1 MSEIVMDVVR
11 DFRRGAV
18 RLHVLHHA
26 AAGEVSGAWMS
37 DELARHGYRISPGT
51 LYPLLHDLERSDL
64 LASSQRVE
72 AGRVVRFY
80 AITDSGRESLNQAL
94 HALAELASELLP
106 ARSATGPARRDRGVE
121 PSRRRSEASRQ
132 PGQ

>member
-1 MSEIVMDVVR
+1 MDVVR

-37 DELARHGYRISPGT
+37 EELGRHGYRISPGT
-51 LYPLLHDLERSDL
+51 LYPLLHDLERSGL

-80 AITDSGRESLNQAL
+80 TITDAGRESLDEARY
-94 HALAELASELLP
+94 ALAELASELLP
-106 ARSATGPARRDRGVE
+106 ARSKTRRAGQGRRGE
-121 PSRRRSEASRQ
+121 PSRRRPEAPRD
-132 PGQ
+132 PGL

>member
-1 MSEIVMDVVR
+1 MSVFVMDVVR

-37 DELARHGYRISPGT
+37 EELARHGYRISPGT
-51 LYPLLHDLERSDL
+51 LYPLLHDLEKTGL

-72 AGRVVRFY
+72 VGRVVRFY
-80 AITDSGRESLNQAL
+80 TITDTGRQSLNEARY
-94 HALAELASELLP
+94 ALAELASELLP
-106 ARSATGPARRDRGVE
+106 VQPETRSAGREGHLDAPRGAAEAARHPDR
-121 PSRRRSEASRQ
+121 
-132 PGQ
+132 